1 MRISRLWL
9 LSVIMLVTLAF
20 SVSAQKPK
28 PKKPVKKP
36 ATEKKTTQKKT
47 TTNTQSQT
55 KKPAEQKKTS
65 EPPKNQPA
73 ISTNKATGNATED
86 EKKVRDIIA
95 FLEYMLNTLGSSGTS
110 TRDKEVLVTESYS
123 KVFRDSKVQV
133 EDDLD
138 AQRQVIT
145 NKDVVAYLKDV
156 DFFFNDV
163 RFEFNIEG
171 IESGTIS
178 GDKQFYKV
186 STRRV
191 LKGTNSEGE
200 PVTNTSPRFIEI
212 NYDPQLQ
219 DLKIVSM
226 YTNQFNEKGALQA
239 WWKTLSFEWQGVFRK
254 KLNLK
259 DSVTASDLQRLT
271 GIDELDVSNNEYIVS
286 IEPLTQL
293 VNLRTLNISKT
304 SSTDLTPIRNLTELV
319 TLNISNT
326 EVDDLTPLKYSSNMM
341 TLDLSNTRVT
351 DISVV
356 EKMPKLERLYIR
368 GLAVNDYTALSTLT
382 NLKEVDMKSSKISD
396 LSPLENLTQLTLIN
410 AAQTPITGLNPLK
423 PLKNLTELNID
434 STRINSIAALSSS
447 ENLKILRASH
457 TMISDLKPLQSLA
470 KLERVYCDQTPINRA
485 TADAFMASHPK
496 VLVVFD
502 SKDMKTWW
510 DGLADQWKEVIGKA
524 AGFGLTPTKEELARV
539 VHLDS
544 INFSGNKFVTDLE
557 PIRILTRLRVLDASK
572 TGIKDLAPIDQHKEL
587 RVIDI
592 SDTEVLDIS
601 VLSKLTKLEVVRADN
616 CKMEKIDPLFALPN
630 LKTVYADHTTVHD
643 IIAQEFLE
651 KQPKA
656 LIVYKTVHLKRWWGN
671 LSESWKNVFIEQS
684 VKDTT
689 QLRESL
695 HRLVEQTNVQI
706 KDVPVA
712 DLTAL
717 SEFVRPVQLMLS
729 GTAVTDITPIANF
742 KTLRSLSVANSPLH
756 NITSLKQLTELE
768 KLDISNTPIDDL
780 EPVAALQNLKK
791 FNVAGTQVKRLDPL
805 EKLQKLEELD
815 CSNTFV
821 NRLDPVAHLPLKTLK
836 CYNTKIST
844 RKIEEFKSSHPNTN
858 VIYYR

>member
-1 MRISRLWL
+1 M
-9 LSVIMLVTLAF
+9 IMLVMFAF

-28 PKKPVKKP
+28 PKKPVKKTT
-36 ATEKKTTQKKT
+36 TEKKTTQQKT
-47 TTNTQSQT
+47 TTKTQT

-73 ISTNKATGNATED
+73 ISTNKASGNATED
-86 EKKVRDIIA
+86 EKKVRDIVA

-123 KVFRDSKVQV
+123 KIFRDSKVQV

-178 GDKQFYKV
+178 GGKQFYKV

-226 YTNQFNEKGALQA
+226 YTNQFNEKGAMQA
-239 WWKTLSFEWQGVFRK
+239 WWKTLSYEWQGVFRK

-259 DSVTASDLQRLT
+259 DSVTLNDLQRLT
-271 GIDELDVSNNEYIVS
+271 GIDELDVSNNEYIVT
-286 IEPLTQL
+286 IEPLSQL
-293 VNLRTLNISKT
+293 VNLRTLNISRT
-304 SSTDLTPIRNLTELV
+304 STTDLTPIRNLTELV

-326 EVDDLTPLKYSSNMM
+326 EVEDLTPLKYSSNMT
-341 TLDLSNTRVT
+341 TLDLSNTRVN
-351 DISVV
+351 DISVI
-356 EKMPKLERLYIR
+356 EKMPKLERLSVR
-368 GLAVNDYTALSTLT
+368 GLSVSDYSSISTLT
-382 NLKEVDMKSSKISD
+382 NLKEVDMKGSKIAD

-410 AAQTPITGLNPLK
+410 ASQTPITGLNPLK

-447 ENLKILRASH
+447 ENLKVLRASY
-457 TMISDLKPLQSLA
+457 TMIGDLKPLQSLA

-485 TADAFMASHPK
+485 IADAFMAAHPK
-496 VLVVFD
+496 VLIVFD

-510 DGLADQWKEVIGKA
+510 DGLGDQWKEVIGKA
-524 AGFGLTPTKEELARV
+524 AGFGLAPTKEELARV

-544 INFSGNKFVTDLE
+544 ISFNGNKFVTDLE
-557 PIRILTRLRVLDASK
+557 PVRILTRLRVLNAGK
-572 TGIKDLAPIDQHKEL
+572 TGITDLSPIDQHKEL

-592 SDTEVLDIS
+592 SDTEVRDIS
-601 VLSKLTKLEVVRADN
+601 VLAKLTKLEVIRADN

-630 LKTVYADHTTVHD
+630 LKTVYADHTVVHD

-671 LSESWKNVFIEQS
+671 LSESWKDVFKEQS
-684 VKDTT
+684 GRDTT
-689 QLRESL
+689 RVRESL

-706 KDVPVA
+706 KDAQVS
-712 DLTAL
+712 DLAAL
-717 SEFVRPVQLMLS
+717 SEFVRPEQLSLS
-729 GTAVTDITPIANF
+729 GTAVTDITPLANF
-742 KTLRSLSVANSPLH
+742 KMLRSLSVANSPLQ
-756 NITSLKQLTELE
+756 NIVSLKQLTGLE
-768 KLDISNTPIDDL
+768 QLDISNTPIDDL
-780 EPVAALQNLKK
+780 EPVSALVNLKK
-791 FNVAGTQVKRLDPL
+791 FNVAGTQVRRLDAL

-821 NRLDPVAHLPLKTLK
+821 TRLDPVAHLSLKTLK